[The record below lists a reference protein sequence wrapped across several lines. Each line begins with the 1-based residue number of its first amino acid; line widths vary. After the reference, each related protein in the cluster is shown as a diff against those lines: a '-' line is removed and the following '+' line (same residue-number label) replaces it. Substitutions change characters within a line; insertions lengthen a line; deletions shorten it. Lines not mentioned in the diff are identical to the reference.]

1 VIDATAEEIYPVAG
15 CCIATRSGLTFAT
28 VAAVAAQATRV
39 GRLQHLTERPGFL
52 ASFLISPAA
61 LFIVVLVGAPL
72 VLAIELSFTDA
83 TAGSLSGPWVG
94 VRNFTDLWHQAAFH
108 DTLWHTF
115 LFTVI
120 SQAIVVVLAGLL
132 AHALVRA
139 FRGRWFLRFLVLLPW
154 AAPVALTTIAFLWF
168 FDPLASIWNWFLI
181 HLHIV
186 SQTSKPNW
194 LGTPRLAMASIISVH
209 VWRLLP
215 FATIIFIGGIASLP
229 EEVDDAAAMDGATG
243 LRKFWHVSLPL
254 TLPIATVA
262 VLFGIV
268 FTATD
273 IAVVQILTN
282 GGPFNSTEVLTT
294 YAYHTGIE
302 GAALGEGAAISL
314 FLLPVLAFV
323 AIGMLIFARRREVT

>member
-1 VIDATAEEIYPVAG
+1 M
-15 CCIATRSGLTFAT
+15 AT
-28 VAAVAAQATRV
+28 VAARATQ
-39 GRLQHLTERPGFL
+39 GRRLGALAERPGFL
-52 ASFLISPAA
+52 ATLLISPSVVFIA
-61 LFIVVLVGAPL
+61 LLVGGPL

-83 TAGSLSGPWVG
+83 TAGSLSGKWVG
-94 VRNFTDLWHQAAFH
+94 LRNFTDLIHSGPFH
-108 DTLWHTF
+108 GVLWHTF
-115 LFTVI
+115 LFTAI

-132 AHALVRA
+132 AHALSRG
-139 FRGRWFLRFLVLLPW
+139 FRGRWWLRFLVLLPW

-186 SQTSKPNW
+186 SDANKPNW
-194 LGTPRLAMASIISVH
+194 LGTPRLAMSSIIAVQ

-215 FATIIFIGGIASLP
+215 FATIVFLAGIASMP
-229 EEVDDAAAMDGATG
+229 QEVDDAAAIDGATG
-243 LRKFWHVSLPL
+243 LKKLWYVSLPL
-254 TLPIATVA
+254 QLPIAIVA

-273 IAVVQILTN
+273 IAVVQVLTN

-323 AIGMLIFARRREVT
+323 AIGMLIFARKAEVT